1 MDFCS
6 KEEALITLF
15 RGPRPHGLWLLLL
28 GILCWPS
35 TSGTQTKIN
44 PNQLPT
50 TFRPGNVN
58 SVLYVGTASGQYASL
73 QAAHD
78 ALPSTGGTIF
88 VMATGTPFGATALAA
103 TKPMHVIFD
112 CANFTYS
119 GAAAQAIS
127 TTSRGVVIEGCGRRG
142 DDVGTAGTTIT
153 ITNTAANGI
162 SNSGGGATFRDFNL
176 IGPAS
181 GTGKAVINTA
191 GRTTWSNLNISS
203 FGGDGWTNDGTATN
217 ANTNLI
223 SK

>member
-15 RGPRPHGLWLLLL
+15 RELRQHGLWLLLL

-78 ALPSTGGTIF
+78 AFPSTGGTVF
-88 VMATGTPFGATALAA
+88 VTATGTPWGVAGTTVLLA
-103 TKPMHVIFD
+103 TKPMHVILD
-112 CANFTYS
+112 CANSTYS
-119 GAAAQAIS
+119 GSGTAI
-127 TTSRGVVIEGCGRRG
+127 TTSSRGVTWDGCGRRG
-142 DDVGTAGTTIT
+142 DRSEERRV
-153 ITNTAANGI
+153 
-162 SNSGGGATFRDFNL
+162 
-176 IGPAS
+176 
-181 GTGKAVINTA
+181 
-191 GRTTWSNLNISS
+191 
-203 FGGDGWTNDGTATN
+203 
-217 ANTNLI
+217 
-223 SK
+223 